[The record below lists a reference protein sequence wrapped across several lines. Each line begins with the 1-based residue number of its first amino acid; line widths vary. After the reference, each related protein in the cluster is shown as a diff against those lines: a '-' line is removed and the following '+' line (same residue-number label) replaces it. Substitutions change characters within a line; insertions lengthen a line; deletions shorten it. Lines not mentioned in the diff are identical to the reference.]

1 MTPYIN
7 SNTLTLCSPRLQNFY
22 SITCFHQPQINQAH
36 HCKELIPFT
45 NVSSNNFINLLH
57 NFFSSLCSSVCLCL
71 SVYLLLSLYVCLSL
85 CPSLSVGYT
94 VSTNAQSYILSTL
107 IHKEYTP

>member
-22 SITCFHQPQINQAH
+22 SITCFHQPQINQTH

-57 NFFSSLCSSVCLCL
+57 NFFSSLSVF
-71 SVYLLLSLYVCLSL
+71 VCLSL
-85 CPSLSVGYT
+85 PLCLSASVSLCLPVT
-94 VSTNAQSYILSTL
+94 VSVSFCR
-107 IHKEYTP
+107 IHCKHKCTVLHPHHINS

>member
-7 SNTLTLCSPRLQNFY
+7 SNTMTLCSPPLPIFY

-57 NFFSSLCSSVCLCL
+57 NFFSSLSVFVCL
-71 SVYLLLSLYVCLSL
+71 SVPVCLSA
-85 CPSLSVGYT
+85 SVSPCLPVTVSASFCIIHCKHKYT
-94 VSTNAQSYILSTL
+94 VSHPHHSNSCDV
-107 IHKEYTP
+107 